1 MSLEQSLRD
10 IMTAHNLCSIQLTVA
25 DWHDQPAVDV
35 FWKDEA
41 AAHGMRLVQAS
52 AETYE
57 AALADAIRQANAV
70 RFPAIKL
77 SGDAL
82 VLEGGAA

>member
-1 MSLEQSLRD
+1 VSLEQSLRD
-10 IMTAHNLCSIQLTVA
+10 IRIAHNLRAIALHVA
-25 DWHDQPAVDV
+25 EWHDQPKVSV
-35 FWKDEA
+35 FWTDASAEHGCRMVEA
-41 AAHGMRLVQAS
+41 R

-70 RFPAIKL
+70 RFPAIEL
-77 SGDAL
+77 PGDAL